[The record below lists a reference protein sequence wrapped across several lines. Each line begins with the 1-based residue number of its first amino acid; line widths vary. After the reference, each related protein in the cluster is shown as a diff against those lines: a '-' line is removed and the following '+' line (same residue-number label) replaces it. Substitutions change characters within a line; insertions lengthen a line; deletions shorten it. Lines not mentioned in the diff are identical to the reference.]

1 MSKLESLYAKKF
13 RMEAMVEAAMRNG
26 ESRKRI
32 ERLEEQI
39 SKVNAQIDSENIRL
53 YSK

>member
-26 ESRKRI
+26 EGRKRI

-39 SKVNAQIDSENIRL
+39 NKINAQIDAENVRL
-53 YSK
+53 YR